1 MRNTNIFG
9 IRVSIIGTRT
19 LALAAAAIVA
29 LALPASVAARG
40 GHGGGGHG
48 GGGHGGGGHGGA
60 HIGGAH
66 VAHIGGAH
74 IGGSHIGGAHFAHSF
89 SHGISHGRT
98 IGGLRYGHVSRAG
111 RLSAGSHLTRA
122 SFAARANAHIN
133 NAPARFAHSNFAAR
147 GARWNGRAD
156 WWRYRHGFF
165 FGWAGPLFWP
175 YFDGDLWSDVFWDGG
190 PDYYYDPFWAYGYG
204 DIYGALFSPYGYG
217 GLAGWAPAPPLR
229 TGSIAP
235 NAPSGPA
242 SPPTQWSAMC
252 GGDTQ
257 VVDLPIDKISAAVAP
272 NDQQRAALD
281 ALANASVQAAQLIKS
296 ACPSDVAYTPTGRM
310 AAMEHRVQAMV
321 QAVALIRDPLDKFYD
336 SLTDEQKARLN
347 GLNLGDANAP
357 RATASTCGPNAAPIP
372 TWPQAQI
379 EKAVQPTDAQQ
390 PLLAKLKDASAK
402 ATDMLKAAC
411 PTTAPATPPARLD
424 AVAKRLDALLDAVKL
439 VHAALN
445 DFYGSLS
452 DEQKAQFNG
461 IAPMVQNGGARR

>member
-1 MRNTNIFG
+1 MPNTSIFG
-9 IRVSIIGTRT
+9 IRVSSIGTG
-19 LALAAAAIVA
+19 ALVAAAAAIVA

-48 GGGHGGGGHGGA
+48 GGGHGGGGHGGGG
-60 HIGGAH
+60 HGGAH
-66 VAHIGGAH
+66 VGHIGVGH
-74 IGGSHIGGAHFAHSF
+74 VGGSHLGGVHFAHSF
-89 SHGISHGRT
+89 SHGINHGRT
-98 IGGLRYGHVSRAG
+98 IGGLRYGHLSRAG
-111 RLSAGSHLTRA
+111 RLGAGSHLTRA
-122 SFAARANAHIN
+122 SFATRANARIST
-133 NAPARFAHSNFAAR
+133 PASLAHGSFAAR
-147 GARWNGRAD
+147 GARWSGRAD
-156 WWRYRHGFF
+156 WWRHRRGFF

-175 YFDGDLWSDVFWDGG
+175 YFAGDLWSDIFWDGG

-229 TGSIAP
+229 TGSIAR

-242 SPPTQWSAMC
+242 NPPTQWSAMC
-252 GGDTQ
+252 GGDTA
-257 VVDLPIDKISAAVAP
+257 VVDLPIDRISAAVAP

-296 ACPSDVAYTPTGRM
+296 ACPSDVAYTPTGRL

-347 GLNLGDANAP
+347 GLNLGDASAP
-357 RATASTCGPNAAPIP
+357 RATASTCGPNAAAIP

-379 EKAVQPTDAQQ
+379 EKAVQPTEAQQ
-390 PLLAKLKDASAK
+390 PLLAKLKDASVQA
-402 ATDMLKAAC
+402 ADMLKAAC
-411 PTTAPATPPARLD
+411 PSAAPATPPARLA
-424 AVAKRLDALLDAVKL
+424 AVAKRLDALLDAIKL

-461 IAPMVQNGGARR
+461 IAPVGQNSGARR